1 MPSDCAAV
9 LKQPPKTCDVTSFAS
24 CLAHQLVF
32 LIIFFCAE
40 NKHVCLCDLLSVRCL
55 YDKIASSHQTFP
67 SILLCTACIIHRKC
81 NLKKNT
87 HAFIPLN
94 WFFLLKI
101 LVLQQ
106 LWLLLL
112 NRTLCYVY
120 ELEMS
125 NDLRKNKQIFQRHA
139 HCSLLIYMNASAC
152 ASASLETVFIAHFP
166 SFDVNAQMP
175 IEIP

>member
-1 MPSDCAAV
+1 MNLGMQETSSVTLTRVTSIGHINKKIINNKMPSDCAAV

-32 LIIFFCAE
+32 LIISFCAE
-40 NKHVCLCDLLSVRCL
+40 NKHVCVCDLLSVRCL

-87 HAFIPLN
+87 LAFIPLN

-101 LVLQQ
+101 LVL
-106 LWLLLL
+106 
-112 NRTLCYVY
+112 
-120 ELEMS
+120 
-125 NDLRKNKQIFQRHA
+125 
-139 HCSLLIYMNASAC
+139 
-152 ASASLETVFIAHFP
+152 
-166 SFDVNAQMP
+166 
-175 IEIP
+175 